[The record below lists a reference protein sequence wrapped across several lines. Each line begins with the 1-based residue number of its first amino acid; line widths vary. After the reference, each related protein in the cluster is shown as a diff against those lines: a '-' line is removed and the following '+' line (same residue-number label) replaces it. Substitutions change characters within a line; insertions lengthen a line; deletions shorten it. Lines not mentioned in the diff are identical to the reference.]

1 MKNQGQFFKMSRDVN
16 RLVEKWGSERFYD
29 FNSRR
34 AKECKEQG
42 YYDFAYEYQCRIWLY
57 VLKNIGFQPA
67 SRLPMWKIF
76 VHDFRHA
83 FSDYYFLEDKKYRD

>member
-1 MKNQGQFFKMSRDVN
+1 MKNQGQFFTMSRDVN
-16 RLVEKWGSERFYD
+16 RLVEKYGPEVFYD
-29 FNSRR
+29 FNSTR
-34 AKECKEQG
+34 AKENNVKG

-57 VLKNIGFQPA
+57 VLKNIDFQPA

-83 FSDYYFLEDKKYRD
+83 FSDYYFYQDKKYR